1 MNRPNV
7 FNGAK
12 LRILREE
19 LGMSITGFAKK
30 VGITPSS
37 VSNLEKSIQTPS
49 PSLLKRLADAVGV
62 SPEDLCGVDDFYE
75 DVDLYTKLFEKIN
88 KMGF

>member
-1 MNRPNV
+1 MSKTYV
-7 FNGAK
+7 FNGDK
-12 LRILREE
+12 LRMLREE
-19 LGMSITGFAKK
+19 LGISITSFAKK
-30 VGITPSS
+30 VGITPAS
-37 VSNLEKSIQTPS
+37 VSNLETSTQTPS

-75 DVDLYTKLFEKIN
+75 DVDLYTKMFEKIN